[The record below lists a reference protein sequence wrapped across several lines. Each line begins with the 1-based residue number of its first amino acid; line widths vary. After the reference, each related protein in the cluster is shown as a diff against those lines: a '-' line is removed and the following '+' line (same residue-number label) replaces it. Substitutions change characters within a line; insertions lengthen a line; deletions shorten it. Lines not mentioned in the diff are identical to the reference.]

1 MTKDEYLKAI
11 DILDLRIKKTIAQK
25 KIVRDAYVKKNAPYP
40 IGTKI
45 RLFLPK
51 HFKGH
56 GHVVQ
61 PPCVVEAF
69 IGGYSADANGTI
81 EPKLYQVKKDG
92 TQSTARFY
100 LRDYPIVNKDERK
113 IKWELVSTS

>member
-11 DILDLRIKKTIAQK
+11 EILDLRIKKTITQK

-56 GHVVQ
+56 GHVAQ
-61 PPCVVEAF
+61 PPCEVEVF
-69 IGGYSADANGTI
+69 IGDYSVVNGKI
-81 EPKLYQVKKDG
+81 EPKLYQ
-92 TQSTARFY
+92 
-100 LRDYPIVNKDERK
+100 LRRMVRSQLQDFTLK
-113 IKWELVSTS
+113 TSLL

>member
-1 MTKDEYLKAI
+1 MTKDEYIKAI
-11 DILDLRIKKTIAQK
+11 EILDLRIKKTNAQK
-25 KIVRDAYVKKNAPYP
+25 KIVRESYIKENAPYP

-61 PPCVVEAF
+61 PPCEVEVF
-69 IGGYSADANGTI
+69 IGDYSVVNGKI

-100 LRDYPIVNKDERK
+100 LKDFPIVNKEERK
-113 IKWELVSTS
+113 IKWELVPTS

>member
-1 MTKDEYLKAI
+1 MTKDEYIKAI
-11 DILDLRIKKTIAQK
+11 EILDLRIKKTIAQK
-25 KIVRDAYVKKNAPYP
+25 KIVRDAYVKKNAPFP

-51 HFKGH
+51 HFKGR

-61 PPCVVEAF
+61 PPCSVEVF
-69 IGGYSADANGTI
+69 IGGYSADVNGKI
-81 EPKLYQVKKDG
+81 EPELYQVKKDG

-100 LRDYPIVNKDERK
+100 LKDFPIVNKDERK
-113 IKWELVSTS
+113 IKWELV

>member
-11 DILDLRIKKTIAQK
+11 EILDLRIKKTIAQK
-25 KIVRDAYVKKNAPYP
+25 KIVRDAYV
-40 IGTKI
+40 KI

-61 PPCVVEAF
+61 PPCVVEVF
-69 IGGYSADANGTI
+69 IGGYSADVNGAI

-113 IKWELVSTS
+113 IKWELV